1 MVATLFCSGLL
12 CPVGHGSSLGPWTHF
27 QPTPSGF
34 QMLFTVELNTNK
46 KLSRSSV
53 QKRNLS
59 LVKCHFLLHFSHF
72 HFLLAFPRSH
82 LQWAGGLLHPGHVCL
97 FAFKH
102 ECQYYIHFNTRTS
115 QLIFKQEIYKVLHN
129 WHAKEAW
136 PIQLIPSFFFVFCFF
151 VFCFLFFKADAGRA
165 FPGLPGASVPLQT
178 FQAVFVFGFFFS
190 YFHVRS

>member
-34 QMLFTVELNTNK
+34 QMLFTVELKTNK

-59 LVKCHFLLHFSHF
+59 LVKCHFLHFSHF

-115 QLIFKQEIYKVLHN
+115 QLIFKQEIHKVLHN

-136 PIQLIPSFFFVFCFF
+136 PIQLIPFFFLKQMQAEHSLVCQ
-151 VFCFLFFKADAGRA
+151 VLLYLSRHSRLFLF
-165 FPGLPGASVPLQT
+165 LV
-178 FQAVFVFGFFFS
+178 FFFS